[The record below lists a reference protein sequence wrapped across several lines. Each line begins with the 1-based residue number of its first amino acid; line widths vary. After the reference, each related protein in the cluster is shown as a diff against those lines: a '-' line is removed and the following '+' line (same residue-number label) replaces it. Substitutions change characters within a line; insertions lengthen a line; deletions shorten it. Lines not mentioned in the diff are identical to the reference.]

1 MNTYRIA
8 VLILVIA
15 LTPGCNKQDS
25 SSPGAKE
32 SPAPAAGRMVRFL
45 KHEVRDREGTGL
57 VAATY
62 LVPKEW
68 TVHDRLLWEYRD
80 CFNPIRY
87 SAKLQSSD
95 GSLKIEVFP
104 DIAASWSMGPYGTQ
118 GMRPPANVKE
128 ALRQFVN
135 SVRPGRKLHI
145 LSEKAIPGSSTPPTQ
160 MGGSVT
166 QTSTAGGI
174 LRVKYQEKNRS
185 VEEEF
190 YATLSVVKVAT
201 QGVVYLES
209 NVWTLSG
216 LCSCTASGGNLEDCR
231 KLVLMI
237 RSSSH
242 LELPFYNRYVQV
254 QKLLQDQAYARIY
267 QAGQLSRIISQTN
280 EQISQSISDG
290 YWERQKSNDRINEQF
305 SDYIRGVD
313 RYSDGGGTVYQLP
326 SGYTN
331 AWVNNRGEYLI
342 TDQTSFN
349 PNVEFKEEWKP
360 LEKK

>member
-1 MNTYRIA
+1 MNISRS
-8 VLILVIA
+8 VLLVL
-15 LTPGCNKQDS
+15 LTSLLGSCTSKHPPSTQS
-25 SSPGAKE
+25 KE
-32 SPAPAAGRMVRFL
+32 ISGPASGKVMRFL

-68 TVHDRLLWEYRD
+68 TVNDRLWWEYRD

-87 SAKLQSSD
+87 SAKIQSKD
-95 GSLKIEVFP
+95 ASLKIEVYP
-104 DIAASWSMGPYGTQ
+104 DIAASWSMGPYGSQ
-118 GMRPPANVKE
+118 GVRAPANVKD
-128 ALRQFVN
+128 ALRQFIN
-135 SVRPGRKLHI
+135 SVRQGRKIHI
-145 LSEKAIPGSSTPPTQ
+145 VSEKLISGSSTGPVQ
-160 MGGSVT
+160 QAGSMIRT
-166 QTSTAGGI
+166 HSAGAV
-174 LRVKYQEKNRS
+174 LRVKYQEKNQP

-209 NVWTLSG
+209 DVWTLSN
-216 LCSCTASGGNLEDCR
+216 LCSCTAAGASVEECR
-231 KLVLMI
+231 TMVLMI
-237 RSSSH
+237 RSSSR

-267 QAGQLSRIISQTN
+267 QAGQLSRIISQTH
-280 EQISQSISDG
+280 EQISQSISDS
-290 YWERQKSNDRINEQF
+290 YWERQRSNDRINEQF

-313 RYSDGGGTVYQLP
+313 RYSDESGTVYQLP
-326 SGYTN
+326 SGYAG
-331 AWVNNRGEYLI
+331 AWVNNRGEYLV

-349 PNVEFKEEWKP
+349 PNVEFQEDWKP